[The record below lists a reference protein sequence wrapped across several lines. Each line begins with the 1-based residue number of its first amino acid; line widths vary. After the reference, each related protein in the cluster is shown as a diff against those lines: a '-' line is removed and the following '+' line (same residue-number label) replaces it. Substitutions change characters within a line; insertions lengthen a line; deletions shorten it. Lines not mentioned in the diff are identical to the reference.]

1 MNSHK
6 LSKAFT
12 LIELLVVISIIAILA
27 SIALPV
33 FSGVQERGQQTKCLS
48 NVKQIL
54 LGLRLYAQDNNGSY
68 PSYVLKNLKPDT
80 ASGFVKTSNDAFAQ
94 LFPDYT
100 TNEQIF
106 WEPKSG
112 YNLTAPDNLID
123 NPQLDSRT
131 ETLKKG
137 ECSFAYVL
145 GLSDTSNPSFPVVA
159 DAFADV
165 SQHTYTTTENKPG
178 GVWKGKKAL
187 IGFVDGSAQ
196 LVKTT
201 ALGGGGTSFTV
212 NTSPKGGDL
221 FNTSETNWLTL
232 PTGATS
238 IAVNPDP

>member
-54 LGLRLYAQDNNGSY
+54 IGLRLYAQDNNGSY
-68 PSYVLKNLKPDT
+68 PTYKTTNLKPDST
-80 ASGFVKTSNDAFAQ
+80 AGVVGTSNEAFAQ

-112 YNLTAPDNLID
+112 YGISAPDNHID
-123 NPQLDSRT
+123 NPMKDSRT
-131 ETLKKG
+131 ETLKAK

-145 GLSDTSNPSFPVVA
+145 GLGDTSNPSFPVIA
-159 DAFADV
+159 DAFTDKSPRIPTRPRRMCRV
-165 SQHTYTTTENKPG
+165 EFG
-178 GVWKGKKAL
+178 KGRRRLLDSAIAAL
-187 IGFVDGSAQ
+187 
-196 LVKTT
+196 
-201 ALGGGGTSFTV
+201 
-212 NTSPKGGDL
+212 NC
-221 FNTSETNWLTL
+221 
-232 PTGATS
+232 
-238 IAVNPDP
+238 